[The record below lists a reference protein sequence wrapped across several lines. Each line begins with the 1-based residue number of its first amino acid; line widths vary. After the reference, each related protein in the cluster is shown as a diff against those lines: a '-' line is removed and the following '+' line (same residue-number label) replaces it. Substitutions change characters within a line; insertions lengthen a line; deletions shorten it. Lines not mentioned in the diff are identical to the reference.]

1 MKKLIFILAIIS
13 CQVATA
19 QTDFVP
25 RISYISPKRDTLIL
39 PNNPIGELIKNLW
52 IDNPKQP
59 IPVILVASEET
70 INKRNKI
77 VYDNRRRIYTK

>member
-13 CQVATA
+13 CQVAMA
-19 QTDFVP
+19 QKETVT

-39 PNNPIGELIKNLW
+39 PNNQIGELIKNLW
-52 IDNPKQP
+52 VETPKQP
-59 IPVILVASEET
+59 IPVILVASEES